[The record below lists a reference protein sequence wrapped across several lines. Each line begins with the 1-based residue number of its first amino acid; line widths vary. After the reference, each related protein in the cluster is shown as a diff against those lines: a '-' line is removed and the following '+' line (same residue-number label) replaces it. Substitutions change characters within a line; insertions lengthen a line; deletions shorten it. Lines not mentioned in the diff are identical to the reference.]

1 MNGFEKGDRVE
12 LIETTKYL
20 PPVGSRGV
28 LVHEPTDGSGFFL
41 HDPMADVCFDDGET
55 HPVYLRRLKKI
66 DNQLT
71 PKPGTKF
78 RVKAGCSAAYR
89 AGDRTAA
96 LINESIP
103 VLWTLR
109 RVLPPGS
116 KYAGQWELDGPP
128 GKGWLV
134 VDPKWLEPV
143 EEPKIDVP
151 SPPVAGKGVHAQ
163 PPHVAEAGKET
174 IKQGDHTMANP
185 IKIETQLLIDGS
197 PLKEFSD
204 DSLFSIISEQ
214 EAAIKKYEAI
224 ENRPKA
230 LEAKIAAIQAGI
242 AALVEAIDTRGPGD
256 KPEA

>member
-1 MNGFEKGDRVE
+1 MKFEPGDRVVRKYGFPPNPEQGTVLARCE
-12 LIETTKYL
+12 LDRKTSPDWHRVSWDNYPNNSCSCHK
-20 PPVGSRGV
+20 
-28 LVHEPTDGSGFFL
+28 
-41 HDPMADVCFDDGET
+41 DD
-55 HPVYLRRLKKI
+55 LRKVEEVAL
-66 DNQLT
+66 
-71 PKPGTKF
+71 PKPGTLF
-78 RVKAGCSAAYR
+78 RVKAGCAAAYK
-89 AGDRTAA
+89 AGDMTAVQNGEGALLSYVRT
-96 LINESIP
+96 ETDP
-103 VLWTLR
+103 TH
-109 RVLPPGS
+109 
-116 KYAGQWELDGPP
+116 AGQWRMAGNLGFGEFECVIGPN
-128 GKGWLV
+128 
-134 VDPKWLEPV
+134 WLEPI
-143 EEPKIDVP
+143 EDVP

-174 IKQGDHTMANP
+174 TKQGDHTMANP

-224 ENRPKA
+224 ANRPKA

>member
-28 LVHEPTDGSGFFL
+28 LVNEPTDGSGFFL
-41 HDPMADVCFDDGET
+41 HDPMVDVCFDDGET

-66 DNQLT
+66 DN
-71 PKPGTKF
+71 
-78 RVKAGCSAAYR
+78 
-89 AGDRTAA
+89 
-96 LINESIP
+96 
-103 VLWTLR
+103 
-109 RVLPPGS
+109 
-116 KYAGQWELDGPP
+116 
-128 GKGWLV
+128 
-134 VDPKWLEPV
+134 
-143 EEPKIDVP
+143 DVP

-163 PPHVAEAGKET
+163 PPHVAEAGTET
-174 IKQGDHTMANP
+174 TKQGDHTMANP

-230 LEAKIAAIQAGI
+230 LEAKIAAIRAGI
-242 AALVEAIDTRGPGD
+242 AALVEAIDTRGPSD

>member
-1 MNGFEKGDRVE
+1 MKFEPGDRIE
-12 LIETTKYL
+12 L
-20 PPVGSRGV
+20 V
-28 LVHEPTDGSGFFL
+28 
-41 HDPMADVCFDDGET
+41 DVRFDDGET
-55 HPVYLRRLKKI
+55 RPVFLRRLKKI
-66 DNQLT
+66 DNDVPSPPVEEAAPTL
-71 PKPGTKF
+71 PKPGTLF
-78 RVKAGCSAAYR
+78 RVKAGCAAAYK
-89 AGDRTAA
+89 AGDMTAA
-96 LINESIP
+96 SIGARELS
-103 VLWTLR
+103 VVWTLAR
-109 RVLPPGS
+109 ILPPDHRF
-116 KYAGQWELDGPP
+116 AGQCELDGPT
-128 GKGWLV
+128 GKGWLIV
-134 VDPKWLEPV
+134 GLNWLERI
-143 EEPKIDVP
+143 EEENVP

-174 IKQGDHTMANP
+174 TKQGDHTMANP

-224 ENRPKA
+224 ANRPKA

>member
-1 MNGFEKGDRVE
+1 MKFEIGDRVVFYRRYEGCMDDHSMKMVPLGAVGTVKNTFNNRPPGQRAPLVQFNGFEFASV
-12 LIETTKYL
+12 
-20 PPVGSRGV
+20 
-28 LVHEPTDGSGFFL
+28 
-41 HDPMADVCFDDGET
+41 ADKDS
-55 HPVYLRRLKKI
+55 LRI
-66 DNQLT
+66 DVAM

-78 RVKAGCSAAYR
+78 RVKAGCAAAYK
-89 AGDRTAA
+89 AGDMTAVQNGEGALLSYIRTET
-96 LINESIP
+96 NSIH
-103 VLWTLR
+103 
-109 RVLPPGS
+109 
-116 KYAGQWELDGPP
+116 AGQWRMAGNLGFGEFECVIGPN
-128 GKGWLV
+128 
-134 VDPKWLEPV
+134 WLEPI
-143 EEPKIDVP
+143 EDVP

-174 IKQGDHTMANP
+174 TKQGDHTMANP

-224 ENRPKA
+224 ANRPKA